1 MCIRDS
7 DDNGYYLPIDAIENT
22 KIDKAY
28 EKLIK
33 LYQNPPKNI
42 KHPWNLQAHLL
53 ANWIYEL
60 CISPLLLD
68 AVENVIGPNILIQ
81 SADIFIKPAKGKN
94 HINWHQDAN
103 YWGLN
108 PYELVTGW
116 IALTDVNLD
125 NGCMSYLPKSHLKN
139 KIEHVETFDK
149 RCLLYTS
156 DAADE

>member
-1 MCIRDS
+1 MIEIKKFY

-33 LYQNPPKNI
+33 LYQKPPKNI

-81 SADIFIKPAKGKN
+81 SADIFIKPAMGKN
-94 HINWHQDAN
+94 HIN
-103 YWGLN
+103 
-108 PYELVTGW
+108 
-116 IALTDVNLD
+116 
-125 NGCMSYLPKSHLKN
+125 
-139 KIEHVETFDK
+139 
-149 RCLLYTS
+149 
-156 DAADE
+156 